1 MQYTEQNHHR
11 VVNVR
16 ENIILKKLHLFQREG
31 KDDAIT
37 NSNVISQEVHRWA
50 EIQPTI
56 QFILKCSV
64 WTLKGKKCIIKQ
76 NVVLRKSD
84 KFETVP
90 DYSFHQIMFKR
101 ALHIL
106 WYSLLTYIPFYNL
119 IKPLASGTVLLLS
132 YSCYSY
138 NVALT
143 FYPSSETSFQ
153 ASLWAP
159 SYFTIPEA
167 NFLYITY
174 SCKSIWDALKW
185 WCWNNPAD
193 GRFFHHVM
201 EIGLLVSIRF
211 LKISVLGLL
220 S

>member
-1 MQYTEQNHHR
+1 MFFFSLHYVYLHSLLKLLEANSARWGTLGIKLKQVEC
-11 VVNVR
+11 
-16 ENIILKKLHLFQREG
+16 NIPNKIIIASSMYEKISLKKKLHLFQREG

-37 NSNVISQEVHRWA
+37 NSNVISQEIHTRRWA

-106 WYSLLTYIPFYNL
+106 C
-119 IKPLASGTVLLLS
+119 VLFTDLH
-132 YSCYSY
+132 
-138 NVALT
+138 
-143 FYPSSETSFQ
+143 SF
-153 ASLWAP
+153 L
-159 SYFTIPEA
+159 
-167 NFLYITY
+167 
-174 SCKSIWDALKW
+174 
-185 WCWNNPAD
+185 
-193 GRFFHHVM
+193 
-201 EIGLLVSIRF
+201 
-211 LKISVLGLL
+211 
-220 S
+220 